1 MLRLQGRLLKNLKN
15 YKESV
20 KILSNNWYDQLGLYL
35 IEYTG
40 SIRHTLLKGSSSVST
55 VKE

>member
-20 KILSNNWYDQLGLYL
+20 KILSNSWYDQLGLYL
-35 IEYTG
+35 IEYIG